1 MKKLLA
7 SVLCI
12 ATVMSLAACSS
23 KQPEPTVTTTAETTV
38 ETTTVAE
45 TSATT
50 ETTETTEV
58 SETTESTPET
68 TLPVRKLKDYVKNV
82 RKKYKKAESE
92 DGRCQVPEIVLKSAY
107 ADQVNKEIDAIMQK
121 YIEIRKTNKKY
132 CFCSQYMAYLHKSG
146 ILTVLFLEEPDNEE
160 GTIYHMYNIDVT
172 TGLKADNARMAAAA
186 GVTDIRKA
194 AMNAVAKLYR
204 KNGWKIKDYKP
215 AEKMSEANY
224 QAVVNSFKED
234 RLNDNMM
241 MGITDKGKLFFVSDI
256 GGIYDED
263 GVSTDATFI
272 YDADGK
278 DLEYES
284 NKNFVT

>member
-12 ATVMSLAACSS
+12 ATVMSLAACNS
-23 KQPEPTVTTTAETTV
+23 KQTETTAATTAEMTV

-45 TSATT
+45 TSMAT
-50 ETTETTEV
+50 ETTEATTT

-68 TLPVRKLKDYVKNV
+68 TLPVLKLKDYVKNA
-82 RKKYKKAESE
+82 RKKYKAAESK
-92 DGRCQVPEIVLKSAY
+92 DVRCQVPQILLKSAY
-107 ADQVNKEIDAIMQK
+107 ADQVNKEIDDIMQK
-121 YIEIRKTNKKY
+121 YIEIRKTNKEY

-146 ILTVLFLEEPDNEE
+146 ILSVLFMEEPDNEE
-160 GTIYHMYNIDVT
+160 ETIYHMYNIDVT
-172 TGLKADNARMAAAA
+172 TGLKADNARVAAAA
-186 GVTDIRKA
+186 GVTDIRKT

-204 KNGWKIKDYKP
+204 KDGWKIKDYKP
-215 AEKMSEANY
+215 AEKMSEAEY
-224 QAVVNSFKED
+224 QAVVDSFSED
-234 RLNDNMM
+234 RLNANMM
-241 MGITDKGKLFFVSDI
+241 LGITDKGKLFFVSDI
-256 GGIYDED
+256 ADPCGEKLPPP
-263 GVSTDATFI
+263 VNTFI